1 MVKFDSFQLPQEILA
16 ALADM
21 GFDEAT
27 PIQEAVIPA
36 LLAGR
41 DVIGQAQ
48 TGTGKTAAF
57 GIPLVMAADQG
68 RPGLVLCPT
77 RELAQQVS
85 AEIDRIGAKLGVRS
99 IALYGGAA
107 FGPQARAIQQGDFTI
122 VVATPGR
129 LRDHFERGTI
139 DPTSAAIVVL
149 DEADEMLK
157 MGFAEE
163 VEAILEAVGPDRQT
177 LLFSATMPDRIVQ
190 LAEKHMRPEA
200 EHMAVAGEN
209 DSLAAANT
217 EQFAMAV
224 DAWEKADALV
234 RLLAVE
240 RPTGTLVFRH
250 TRESVDGLVQALRAK
265 GLASEALHGGMEQ
278 AMRERVLSK
287 LREGKGMVVV
297 ATNVA
302 ARGLDVDC
310 ISHVVNFDAPRE
322 AESYVHRI
330 GRTGRAGRDGKS
342 FLFVTPADRG
352 KLRGIE
358 RILGHR
364 LDWRNVPTDAEV
376 RDAVTTNTAAW
387 LTAQADAPSDSH
399 LASVDAAVA
408 AGRDLRALAATLLSR
423 VAPHEGLT
431 EQRLEA
437 CPRRPRAA
445 VVSPSQRHF
454 DQRPAEHGIPCIPLA
469 VEAVDVRHRPHRHP
483 AAHER
488 RRGARGGARP
498 ACGDHAERDDPR
510 APRADARRGAVA
522 VPRAFPRWHGRSVND
537 SLSRRRAHR
546 RSWNV
551 HPRRQAPAPK

>member
-57 GIPLVMAADQG
+57 GIPLVLAADQG

-250 TRESVDGLVQALRAK
+250 TRESVDDLVQALRAK

-376 RDAVTTNTAAW
+376 RDAVTANTAAW
-387 LTAQADAPSDSH
+387 LTAIADVPTDGQ
-399 LASVDAAVA
+399 LAAIDAAVA
-408 AGRDLRALAATLLSR
+408 GGKDLRALAGLLLSR

-431 EQRLEA
+431 MPPLE
-437 CPRRPRAA
+437 P
-445 VVSPSQRHF
+445 
-454 DQRPAEHGIPCIPLA
+454 
-469 VEAVDVRHRPHRHP
+469 
-483 AAHER
+483 
-488 RRGARGGARP
+488 
-498 ACGDHAERDDPR
+498 
-510 APRADARRGAVA
+510 
-522 VPRAFPRWHGRSVND
+522 
-537 SLSRRRAHR
+537 
-546 RSWNV
+546 
-551 HPRRQAPAPK
+551 